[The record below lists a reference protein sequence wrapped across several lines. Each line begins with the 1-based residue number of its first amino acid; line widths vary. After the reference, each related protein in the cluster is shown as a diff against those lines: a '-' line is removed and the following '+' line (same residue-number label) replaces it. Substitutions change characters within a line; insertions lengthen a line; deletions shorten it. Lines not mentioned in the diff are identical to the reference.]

1 MVKKA
6 GAMTL
11 VETHILKTTAMK
23 QFFAVDI
30 GKRGEPN
37 TAEGSF
43 KAAIL
48 KVCGAISDAKREPTI
63 LYRSSPR
70 GCN

>member
-1 MVKKA
+1 VVKKA

-11 VETHILKTTAMK
+11 VETHILKTTA
-23 QFFAVDI
+23 QFFEVDI
-30 GKRGEPN
+30 GKRGEPH